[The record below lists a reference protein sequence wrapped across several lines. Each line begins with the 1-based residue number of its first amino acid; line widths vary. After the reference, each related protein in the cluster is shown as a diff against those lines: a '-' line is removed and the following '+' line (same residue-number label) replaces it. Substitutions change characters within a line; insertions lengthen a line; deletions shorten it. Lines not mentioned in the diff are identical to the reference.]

1 MTTPISTTPTT
12 PPTRGPAQPDARVAP
27 AVLLDDVRRAYPNGR
42 GTVEALA
49 GVSLALAP
57 GSFTA
62 VMGPSGSGKS
72 TLLNCAAGLDTPTSG
87 RVVVGGADLTTM
99 SPDAVTR
106 LRRDRIG
113 FVFQAY
119 NLVGHL
125 TVAENIALPLLLG
138 GREPDAHL
146 RRYLMAAV
154 GLEDMADRL
163 PGELSGG
170 QAQRVAIARALIT
183 RPAVVFA
190 DEPTGALDSQT
201 GAQVLDVLR
210 TTASTLGQ
218 TLVLV
223 THDARV
229 AAAADRVV
237 FLADGRIAG
246 HLDAPTAEQ
255 VTARMI
261 ELGR

>member
-1 MTTPISTTPTT
+1 MTTTTL
-12 PPTRGPAQPDARVAP
+12 VAP
-27 AVLLDDVRRAYPNGR
+27 AVRLVQVRRSYPNGT
-42 GTVEALA
+42 GSIEALA
-49 GVSLALAP
+49 GVTLSLAP

-72 TLLNCAAGLDTPTSG
+72 TLLNCAAGLDTPSSG
-87 RVVVGGADLTTM
+87 QVLIGDADLGAL

-106 LRRDRIG
+106 LRRERVG

-138 GREPDAHL
+138 GREPDREL
-146 RRYLMAAV
+146 RDWLMAAV
-154 GLEDMADRL
+154 GLTGMADRL

-190 DEPTGALDSQT
+190 DEPTGALDSHT
-201 GAQVLDVLR
+201 GAQVLGVLR
-210 TTASTLGQ
+210 DTASALRQ

-223 THDARV
+223 THDPQV
-229 AAAADRVV
+229 ASAADRVV
-237 FLADGRIAG
+237 FLADGRLAG
-246 HLDAPTAEQ
+246 HLDAPTAAQ
-255 VTARMI
+255 VTARMT
-261 ELGR
+261 ELAR

>member
-1 MTTPISTTPTT
+1 MTATTLV
-12 PPTRGPAQPDARVAP
+12 QP
-27 AVLLDDVRRAYPNGR
+27 AVRLHQVRRSYPNGS
-42 GTVEALA
+42 GSIEALA
-49 GVSLALAP
+49 GVTLSFPPA
-57 GSFTA
+57 SFTA

-72 TLLNCAAGLDTPTSG
+72 TLLNCAAGLDVPTSG
-87 RVVVGGADLTTM
+87 QVVIGDTDLSGL

-106 LRRDRIG
+106 LRRDRVG

-119 NLVGHL
+119 NLIGHL

-138 GREPDAHL
+138 GRRPDPQL
-146 RRYLMAAV
+146 RAWLMAAV
-154 GLEDMADRL
+154 GVEQLADRL

-190 DEPTGALDSQT
+190 DEPTGALDSHT
-201 GAQVLDVLR
+201 GAQVLGVLR
-210 TTASTLGQ
+210 DTASALGQ

-223 THDARV
+223 THDPQV
-229 AAAADRVV
+229 ATAADRVV
-237 FLADGRIAG
+237 FLADGRLAG
-246 HLDAPTAEQ
+246 HLDAPTAAQ

-261 ELGR
+261 ELAR

>member
-1 MTTPISTTPTT
+1 MSATAPTPTS
-12 PPTRGPAQPDARVAP
+12 PAAPAAPTAGAQP
-27 AVLLDDVRRAYPNGR
+27 AVLLDRVHRTYPNGR
-42 GTVEALA
+42 GTVAALA

-72 TLLNCAAGLDTPTSG
+72 TLLNVSAGLDRPSSG
-87 RVVVGGADLTTM
+87 RVVVGGTDLTAM

-154 GLEDMADRL
+154 GLEGMDDRL

-170 QAQRVAIARALIT
+170 QAQRVAIARALVT

-190 DEPTGALDSQT
+190 DEPTGALDSHT
-201 GAQVLDVLR
+201 GGQVLEVLR
-210 TTASTLGQ
+210 STAQTLQQ

-223 THDARV
+223 THDAHV
-229 AAAADRVV
+229 AAAADRVLV
-237 FLADGRIAG
+237 LADGRIAG
-246 HLDAPTAEQ
+246 HLDPPTTEQ

>member
-1 MTTPISTTPTT
+1 MTALSPTHD
-12 PPTRGPAQPDARVAP
+12 PAPQPSDDAPP
-27 AVLLDDVRRAYPNGR
+27 AVLLDDVRRSYPNG
-42 GTVEALA
+42 GGSVAALA
-49 GVSLALAP
+49 GVTLALAP

-72 TLLNCAAGLDTPTSG
+72 TLLNCAAGLDAPTSG
-87 RVVVGGADLTTM
+87 RVVVGGAELTAM

-113 FVFQAY
+113 FVFQSY

-125 TVAENIALPLLLG
+125 TVDENIALPLLLG
-138 GREPDAHL
+138 GRPVDAHL

-154 GLEDMADRL
+154 GLEGMGDRL

-190 DEPTGALDSQT
+190 DEPTGALDSHT

-210 TTASTLGQ
+210 DTATTLRQ

-223 THDARV
+223 THDAHV
-229 AAAADRVV
+229 AAAADRVL
-237 FLADGRIAG
+237 FLADGRLAG
-246 HLDAPTAEQ
+246 QLDAPTAEQ

-261 ELGR
+261 GLGR

>member
-1 MTTPISTTPTT
+1 MTAPTPIPTT
-12 PPTRGPAQPDARVAP
+12 PAASADPTAAPPAGP
-27 AVLLDDVRRAYPNGR
+27 AVLLQDVVRTYPD
-42 GTVEALA
+42 GTRTVAALA

-72 TLLNCAAGLDTPTSG
+72 TLLNCAAGLDRPSAG
-87 RVVVGGADLTTM
+87 RVVIGGADLTAM

-125 TVAENIALPLLLG
+125 TVAENIALPLVLG
-138 GREPDAHL
+138 GRAPDAHL

-154 GLEDMADRL
+154 GLEGMEDRL

-190 DEPTGALDSQT
+190 DEPTGALDSHT
-201 GAQVLDVLR
+201 GGQVLDVLR
-210 TTASTLGQ
+210 STVSTLDQ

-223 THDARV
+223 THDAQV
-229 AAAADRVV
+229 AAAADRVL
-237 FLADGRIAG
+237 FLADGLIAG
-246 HLDAPTAEQ
+246 HLDAPTTEQ

-261 ELGR
+261 GLGR

>member
-1 MTTPISTTPTT
+1 VSAPTPTPT
-12 PPTRGPAQPDARVAP
+12 PTRPATGVEP
-27 AVLLDDVRRAYPNGR
+27 AVLLDQVRRSYPNGQ
-42 GTVEALA
+42 GTVDALA
-49 GVSLALAP
+49 GVTLALAP

-72 TLLNCAAGLDTPTSG
+72 TLLNCAAGLDVPSSG
-87 RVVVGGADLTTM
+87 RVVIGGADLTAM

-138 GREPDAHL
+138 GRDVDAHL

-154 GLEDMADRL
+154 GLEGMDDRL

-170 QAQRVAIARALIT
+170 QAQRVAIARALVT

-190 DEPTGALDSQT
+190 DEPTGALDSHT

-210 TTASTLGQ
+210 DTASTLGQ

-223 THDARV
+223 THDAHV
-229 AAAADRVV
+229 AAAADRVL
-237 FLADGRIAG
+237 FLADGLLAG

-261 ELGR
+261 GLGR

>member
-1 MTTPISTTPTT
+1 MTTTTTPTST
-12 PPTRGPAQPDARVAP
+12 AS
-27 AVLLDDVRRAYPNGR
+27 AVRLHEVRRSYPNGA
-42 GTVEALA
+42 GTIDALA
-49 GVSLALAP
+49 GVSLTLAA

-72 TLLNCAAGLDTPTSG
+72 TLLNCAAGLDRPTAG
-87 RVVVGGADLTTM
+87 QVLIGDADLTAL

-119 NLVGHL
+119 NLIGHL
-125 TVAENIALPLLLG
+125 TVAENVALPLLLG
-138 GREPDAHL
+138 GREPDPEL
-146 RRYLMAAV
+146 RAWLMAAV
-154 GLEDMADRL
+154 GLVGMEYRL

-201 GAQVLDVLR
+201 GAQVLAVLR
-210 TTASTLGQ
+210 DTASALGQ

-223 THDARV
+223 THDPQV
-229 AAAADRVV
+229 AAAADRVL
-237 FLADGRIAG
+237 FLADGRLAG
-246 HLDAPTAEQ
+246 HLDTPTAAQ

-261 ELGR
+261 ELAR